1 MSTVCFKVFDGDRD
15 GRLSEAEVRL
25 MVDTLHAMSAEVSE
39 AGQYPRT
46 ATEGSGGGHA
56 ARYVAK
62 GLKGR

>member
-39 AGQYPRT
+39 AGKYAMNSPPFLLC
-46 ATEGSGGGHA
+46 SP
-56 ARYVAK
+56 
-62 GLKGR
+62 LKSRRVIR